1 MEAPGSSLRAQR
13 RRKTMAIDKSYSGM
27 LGGLAR
33 LTTAM
38 AANSADLP
46 HLDGVRTRLEK
57 LLADAQEAAKQQAA
71 LVASKQEAT
80 LRLRTLLAEGQ
91 RVATGAQKMLQE
103 NYGLRAEKLAE
114 FGLQPFRGRKL
125 KAKTPE
131 APAPSPVPSPSPA
144 PAPAPVTPAASPG
157 AGHPTA

>member
-13 RRKTMAIDKSYSGM
+13 RRKTMAIDKSYSGV

-33 LTTAM
+33 LTTAL

-71 LVASKQEAT
+71 LIASKQEAT
-80 LRLRTLLAEGQ
+80 LRLRNLLTEGQ
-91 RVATGAQKMLQE
+91 RVATGAQKMLQQ

-125 KAKTPE
+125 KAQPE
-131 APAPSPVPSPSPA
+131 EPAPSPA
-144 PAPAPVTPAASPG
+144 PATPPASPG
-157 AGHPTA
+157 TGHPAV